1 MRPSITSRSAQA
13 VAESVRA
20 QLGTDAVVLILPGL
34 PACAVV
40 IATDT
45 SHASTLLKDA
55 KAGAFH
61 AASDSGTVQ
70 QDGQRLAYS
79 VDEAARALGVSRA
92 VIYHELRTG
101 RLKSIKVGRRR
112 IIGRHHIEDFLAG
125 R

>member
-1 MRPSITSRSAQA
+1 MRPSTTSSSAQA

-20 QLGTDAVVLILPGL
+20 QLGTDAVVLILPGS

-45 SHASTLLKDA
+45 SLASTLLNDA
-55 KAGAFH
+55 KAGASQ
-61 AASDSGTVQ
+61 AASGSGTVQ

-79 VDEAARALGVSRA
+79 VDEAARALGVSRD